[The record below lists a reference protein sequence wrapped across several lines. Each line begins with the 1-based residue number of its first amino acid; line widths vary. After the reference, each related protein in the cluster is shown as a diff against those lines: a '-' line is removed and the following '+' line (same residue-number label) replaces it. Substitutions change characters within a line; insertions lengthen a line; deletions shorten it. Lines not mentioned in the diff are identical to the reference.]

1 VYEKYKIKVM
11 YKLNVNNNTD
21 NVKKKKKD
29 TENKQQT
36 VTPINEKPKKEIN

>member
-1 VYEKYKIKVM
+1 MYEKYKIKVM

-21 NVKKKKKD
+21 NVKKKKD